1 MINSVVLTGRLTKEL
16 DLRYTSN
23 GTAVATGTLAV
34 KRNFKNADGDYE
46 ADYPRIQ
53 IWRKAAEN
61 LANFTKKGS
70 LIGIQGRIQ
79 TGSYEKD
86 GQRVYTTDIVVD
98 NFTLLE
104 SRNSQSSDQESN
116 YGQGNTNNQA
126 SQTSTS
132 NVHNNKQIDPY
143 LSSGQS
149 IDIQDDDL
157 PF

>member
-1 MINSVVLTGRLTKEL
+1 MINSVVITGRLTKEL

-104 SRNSQSSDQESN
+104 SRNSQNSDQESN
-116 YGQGNTNNQA
+116 YGQGNANNQA
-126 SQTSTS
+126 SQTSNS
-132 NVHNNKQIDPY
+132 NVHNNKQSDPY

>member
-104 SRNSQSSDQESN
+104 SINSQNSNQESN

-132 NVHNNKQIDPY
+132 NVHNNKQSDPY